1 MYHFYSILRHQD
13 PLTNRYT
20 ICTASE
26 NGTPCS
32 QDERIVFQIG
42 VADDNPDHLRYACLV
57 AILHAEAGDN
67 GVWTMYQQY
76 AYGYEVSYL
85 FLKKNALALFRN
97 CVFFCLF
104 RNISLNWPLHKMS
117 ILYWYTLYYK
127 KLYLFNT
134 LNNFLASATSTLSFS
149 NSTFLFFNS
158 MHYIE
163 IRSVGNGLGLRFAI
177 RPFGLGIKYRPFSS
191 CTMRRSR
198 TLKTFWCMT

>member
-1 MYHFYSILRHQD
+1 MFYYYSILRHQD

-26 NGTPCS
+26 NGTPCP

-85 FLKKNALALFRN
+85 FLKKKMLLH
-97 CVFFCLF
+97 CLEIVFF
-104 RNISLNWPLHKMS
+104 
-117 ILYWYTLYYK
+117 
-127 KLYLFNT
+127 
-134 LNNFLASATSTLSFS
+134 
-149 NSTFLFFNS
+149 FFD
-158 MHYIE
+158 HE
-163 IRSVGNGLGLRFAI
+163 IVDLWS
-177 RPFGLGIKYRPFSS
+177 
-191 CTMRRSR
+191 
-198 TLKTFWCMT
+198 